1 MIRHNRLLV
10 AFHVVADAALGICA
24 FIVAYAIRFHTGLVP
39 ITKGLPPLSQYL
51 NVVPFVAVL
60 VPLGFHLQ

>member
-10 AFHVVADAALGICA
+10 AFHLLVDAILGICA

-39 ITKGLPPLSQYL
+39 ITKGLPPL
-51 NVVPFVAVL
+51 
-60 VPLGFHLQ
+60 